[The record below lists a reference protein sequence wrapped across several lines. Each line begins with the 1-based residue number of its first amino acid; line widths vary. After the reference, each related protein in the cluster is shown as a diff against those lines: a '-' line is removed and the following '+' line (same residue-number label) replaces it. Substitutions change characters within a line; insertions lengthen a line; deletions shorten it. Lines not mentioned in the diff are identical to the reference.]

1 MAKRKIILP
10 VAIIAVIAV
19 AVVGFAACAPSSYST
34 MSPALQDYYGDY
46 GEYYNNIVKSGRVR
60 YRDAE
65 TGLYGYLDS
74 GGNVAIPAKYTSAR
88 AFGDG
93 FAAVALDGNY
103 ALIDKDGNV
112 IAGYFD
118 SVTATPA
125 GVIVLKDG
133 KYGVYNKDGE
143 VLPVVYD
150 GITANYSTYII
161 ERDGKYGLASLSGEV
176 LIQPQYEEAIA
187 MDDIGEDFA
196 VSGGGL
202 IMFGDNESGKVIYVD
217 SDGNT
222 LKTLYLGDTWDSAIC
237 YLGFDKYMIS
247 YVTYNSSGVPVETTG
262 IYEDDLT
269 TLIAEL
275 PEGTYPIP
283 NYNMLDKNRI
293 ILNKDGGGGSVIYNI
308 ETGEA
313 EVSKCYWLAE
323 NVSVP
328 GRFYHILEE
337 DGAYN
342 TYCNGEVVLTL
353 TYEELQ
359 SIQIVSGTFRD
370 YAYNTM
376 TNTLTDLLTGEQL
389 TLSREIVNVTAAEE
403 GMFAVENAA
412 GDMAVCA
419 KNGDM
424 LSPFC
429 YDSVNVMADGFIGVR
444 NVNGKSVYEWRGF
457 DGNLI
462 LRTAEMRIYA
472 N

>member
-60 YRDAE
+60 YRADKNA
-65 TGLYGYLDS
+65 LLVIADS
-74 GGNVAIPAKYTSAR
+74 GRRVAIPRKFTSAG
-88 AFGDG
+88 ASGDG
-93 FAAVALDGNY
+93 FAAVALDGND
-103 ALIDKDGNV
+103 ALIDEDGNV
-112 IAGYFD
+112 SAGYFD

-125 GVIVLKDG
+125 GVIVRKDG

-143 VLPVVYD
+143 VLPVTYD
-150 GITANYSTYII
+150 GIKANYSTYII

-176 LIQPQYEEAIA
+176 LIQPQYDE
-187 MDDIGEDFA
+187 A
-196 VSGGGL
+196 VSVNEDSGGYGDGGGL
-202 IMFGDNESGKVIYVD
+202 TIFYDSEEQSIIYADVKGATKFT
-217 SDGNT
+217 S
-222 LKTLYLGDTWDSAIC
+222 YREEYII
-237 YLGFDKYMIS
+237 YPVFDKYMC
-247 YVTYNSSGVPVETTG
+247 VENDSIKICG
-262 IYEDDLT
+262 DDLST
-269 TLIAEL
+269 VECEL
-275 PEGTYPIP
+275 PENLIPIA
-283 NYNMLDKNRI
+283 YNMLDEERI
-293 ILNKDGGGGSVIYNI
+293 TVQDEITDATYVYNLKTGERRAVDMRAYIGGSSDIGYRVYI
-308 ETGEA
+308 A
-313 EVSKCYWLAE
+313 
-323 NVSVP
+323 
-328 GRFYHILEE
+328 LEE
-337 DGAYN
+337 NGTYN
-342 TYCNGEVVLTL
+342 VYYGGKTVLAL
-353 TYEELQ
+353 QYEELANTG
-359 SIQIVSGTFRD
+359 IISGTFRD

>member
-118 SVTATPA
+118 SVTSTPA

-143 VLPVVYD
+143 VLPVTYD

-161 ERDGKYGLASLSGEV
+161 EKGGKYGLASLSGEV
-176 LIQPQYEEAIA
+176 LIQPQYDEGTMISEINRSDG
-187 MDDIGEDFA
+187 DDGGMSIFVDNNLRSVTYVDQKGNVKVVKYNSYVLSDGVADF
-196 VSGGGL
+196 
-202 IMFGDNESGKVIYVD
+202 MYYGDNMYVGAD
-217 SDGNT
+217 RAGGNE
-222 LKTLYLGDTWDSAIC
+222 
-237 YLGFDKYMIS
+237 
-247 YVTYNSSGVPVETTG
+247 VQR

-269 TLIAEL
+269 TVKAE
-275 PEGTYPIP
+275 IP
-283 NYNMLDKNRI
+283 KGFYIDARI
-293 ILNKDGGGGSVIYNI
+293 DSKRLFVSNNDSVPFIFNI
-308 ETGEA
+308 ETEEIAPVETARIYGSGQGESGIIYWYRILIKEGDVYNVYNA
-313 EVSKCYWLAE
+313 ED
-323 NVSVP
+323 
-328 GRFYHILEE
+328 I
-337 DGAYN
+337 
-342 TYCNGEVVLTL
+342 VLSL
-353 TYEELQ
+353 KYEEIDNTKL
-359 SIQIVSGTFRD
+359 IRGTFRD

-389 TLSREIVNVTAAEE
+389 TLSREIVDVTAAEE
-403 GMFAVENAA
+403 GLFAVENAA

-429 YDSVNVMADGFIGVR
+429 YDRVKVMADGFIGVR
-444 NVNGKSVYEWRGF
+444 NVNGRSVYEWRGF

>member
-150 GITANYSTYII
+150 GITAKYST
-161 ERDGKYGLASLSGEV
+161 
-176 LIQPQYEEAIA
+176 
-187 MDDIGEDFA
+187 
-196 VSGGGL
+196 
-202 IMFGDNESGKVIYVD
+202 
-217 SDGNT
+217 
-222 LKTLYLGDTWDSAIC
+222 
-237 YLGFDKYMIS
+237 
-247 YVTYNSSGVPVETTG
+247 
-262 IYEDDLT
+262 
-269 TLIAEL
+269 
-275 PEGTYPIP
+275 
-283 NYNMLDKNRI
+283 
-293 ILNKDGGGGSVIYNI
+293 
-308 ETGEA
+308 
-313 EVSKCYWLAE
+313 
-323 NVSVP
+323 
-328 GRFYHILEE
+328 
-337 DGAYN
+337 
-342 TYCNGEVVLTL
+342 
-353 TYEELQ
+353 
-359 SIQIVSGTFRD
+359 
-370 YAYNTM
+370 
-376 TNTLTDLLTGEQL
+376 
-389 TLSREIVNVTAAEE
+389 
-403 GMFAVENAA
+403 
-412 GDMAVCA
+412 
-419 KNGDM
+419 
-424 LSPFC
+424 
-429 YDSVNVMADGFIGVR
+429 
-444 NVNGKSVYEWRGF
+444 
-457 DGNLI
+457 
-462 LRTAEMRIYA
+462 
-472 N
+472 

>member
-103 ALIDKDGNV
+103 ALIDEDGNV

-176 LIQPQYEEAIA
+176 LIQPQYDEA
-187 MDDIGEDFA
+187 MSVSED
-196 VSGGGL
+196 SGGYA
-202 IMFGDNESGKVIYVD
+202 DSGGMTAFYDSEDQSTIYADVKGAAKFTSYKD
-217 SDGNT
+217 E
-222 LKTLYLGDTWDSAIC
+222 YIV
-237 YLGFDKYMIS
+237 YLGFDKYLRAEG
-247 YVTYNSSGVPVETTG
+247 NSIKICG
-262 IYEDDLT
+262 DDLST
-269 TLIAEL
+269 IECEL
-275 PEGTYPIP
+275 PEKLIPIA
-283 NYNMLDKNRI
+283 YNMLDEERI
-293 ILNKDGGGGSVIYNI
+293 TVQDEITDATYVYNLKTGERSVADLRAYIGGSSDIGYRVYI
-308 ETGEA
+308 A
-313 EVSKCYWLAE
+313 
-323 NVSVP
+323 
-328 GRFYHILEE
+328 LEE
-337 DGAYN
+337 NGTYN
-342 TYCNGEVVLTL
+342 VYFGGKTVLAL
-353 TYEELQ
+353 QYEELANTG
-359 SIQIVSGTFRD
+359 IVSGTFRD

-389 TLSREIVNVTAAEE
+389 TLSREIVDVTAAEE